1 MLNSGWLVFL
11 LLLVVGHPG
20 SLAAAQGS
28 SLRPDVKGQFNLER
42 HYSIKGP
49 HYYHSSSRYDG
60 FNGAT
65 GDLVYRFTVSGDF
78 RRRVVGPRE
87 DGCVLEEFHWK
98 NVKITYVSPQDGKA
112 INVKPLPFAEGFT
125 YQLCFEDDF
134 GDISELVDHSKLPK
148 TIDGLLFYEQI
159 IDAHSPFD
167 WMLTR
172 KHGLIHRLS
181 KAGTEL
187 ELPERRE
194 SSAVDFR
201 PFGYW
206 EFHSRGP
213 RTAKFIGLTLV
224 EGVVGAILELPP
236 TDVPVP
242 FDSTMT
248 AGEQTVTQKLITDW
262 WGQVA
267 ISLDDHL
274 PLWGRMYERATPLGK
289 DQRPDPALACIHRKL
304 SLARITA
311 AEFGDEEPK

>member
-1 MLNSGWLVFL
+1 MPNALWFALFL
-11 LLLVVGHPG
+11 LLVAGQPG
-20 SLAAAQGS
+20 RAPAAQGS
-28 SLRPDVKGQFNLER
+28 SSHPDVRKQFNLER
-42 HYSIKGP
+42 HYDIKGP

-65 GDLVYRFTVSGDF
+65 GELVYRFTVSGDF
-78 RRRVVGPRE
+78 RRRVVDPRK
-87 DGCVLEEFHWK
+87 DGCVVEEFLWK
-98 NVKITYVSPQDGKA
+98 NAKITYVSPQDGKV

-125 YQLCFEDDF
+125 YQLCFEDDY

-181 KAGTEL
+181 TAGTEL
-187 ELPERRE
+187 ELPERKE

-213 RTAKFIGLTLV
+213 RTSKFIGLT
-224 EGVVGAILELPP
+224 VVKGETGAILELSP

-242 FDSTMT
+242 FESTMG
-248 AGEQTVTQKLITDW
+248 AGEQTVVQKFITDW

-274 PLWGRMYERATPLGK
+274 PLWGSMYERATPLGK
-289 DQRPDPALACIHRKL
+289 DQRPGPPLACIHRRL
-304 SLARITA
+304 ALARITA
-311 AEFGDEEPK
+311 AEFEGEKPK